1 MKSTYYANAILTE
14 ERGTAFNH
22 PATTYWA
29 LLKCSKGPRSSLN
42 STALAL
48 NDTVCLIPNGGSRM
62 QLYKVTT
69 AGTTAAAQSTLY
81 PGVANEAITDGTAVL
96 TEQTTALQA
105 GTVSEP
111 TIGTNAYA
119 RAAMTS
125 NTTNWAAAASGS
137 IANAGA
143 AWTWPQA
150 TPAAWTTGTE
160 AIWGVGEYDAAS
172 AGNLLN
178 VLGLAS
184 AIQVSA
190 LATPSVAAGSLTR
203 TEV

>member
-1 MKSTYYANAILTE
+1 MKSTYYANALLTE
-14 ERGTAFNH
+14 RRGTAFGY
-22 PATTYWA
+22 PATSYWA
-29 LLKCSKGPRSSLN
+29 LLKCTKGPRSTLN
-42 STALAL
+42 STALSL

-111 TIGTNAYA
+111 TIGSNAYA

-125 NTTNWAAAASGS
+125 NVTNWGVAASGA
-137 IANAGA
+137 IANAGT

-150 TPAAWTTGTE
+150 TPAAWTSGTE
-160 AIWGVGEYDAAS
+160 YVWGLGEYDAAS
-172 AGNLLN
+172 AGNMLT
-178 VLGLAS
+178 VEGLANG
-184 AIQVSA
+184 IQVSA
-190 LATPSVAAGSLTR
+190 LATPSIAAGSLTL
-203 TEV
+203 TEA